1 MALGPGALIT
11 LDQAKKHLN
20 MSLDLHGD
28 DAEIEDHVMAAS
40 VAMEDYTGFLQ
51 ILRTVTEDHTLDG
64 TGVVIL
70 RAAPLVEVISVV
82 SLADD
87 SELTVTASAVD
98 FPNGIVRLAGTG
110 SYRFTVVAGLPEV
123 SPTVAMATK
132 LTVETLWRPQR
143 LGNITDLSDAPVSTP
158 RGYLIPYQ
166 AAQLLGGK
174 GSNPP

>member
-1 MALGPGALIT
+1 
-11 LDQAKKHLN
+11 
-20 MSLDLHGD
+20 
-28 DAEIEDHVMAAS
+28 
-40 VAMEDYTGFLQ
+40 
-51 ILRTVTEDHTLDG
+51 
-64 TGVVIL
+64 VVIL

-123 SPTVAMATK
+123 SPTVARATK